1 MLRYHWSKL
10 PEEARAE
17 LAKPDTGEALDPQT
31 MLALERF
38 YAEYGLPEFQL
49 RRPIT
54 SMARADIRRAMEARR
69 VPGWV
74 LGQVLPGELD

>member
-10 PEEARAE
+10 DKEARAE
-17 LAKPDTGEALDPQT
+17 LAKPDTGEGIDPQT

-38 YAEYGLPEFQL
+38 YAEYGLPEFQV

-54 SMARADIRRAMEARR
+54 SQARADLRRAMDARR
-69 VPGWV
+69 VPSWV
-74 LGQVLPGELD
+74 LAMVLPGELD